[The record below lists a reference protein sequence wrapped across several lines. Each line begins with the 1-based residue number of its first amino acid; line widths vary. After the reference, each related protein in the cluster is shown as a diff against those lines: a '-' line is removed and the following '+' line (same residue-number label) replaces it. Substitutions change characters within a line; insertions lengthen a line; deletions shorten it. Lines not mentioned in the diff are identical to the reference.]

1 MKILT
6 RHQEREKALQYLYAL
21 EIQDKIT
28 VGCLPQDI
36 NYPETLF
43 EGESSDN
50 YHLELI
56 KGVCQELE
64 RLDQIISEK
73 AINWRISRL
82 AAVDKNILR
91 IAIYEILFLEDI
103 PKAVSINEAVELAK
117 SYGSD
122 KSYSFINGIL
132 GKVET

>member
-21 EIQDKIT
+21 EIQNKAT
-28 VGCLPQDI
+28 VGCSPQEID
-36 NYPETLF
+36 YPEALI

-50 YHLELI
+50 YHQEI
-56 KGVCQELE
+56 VKGVCRELE
-64 RLDQIISEK
+64 RLDQLISEK
-73 AINWRISRL
+73 AINWRIDRL
-82 AAVDKNILR
+82 AVVDKNILR
-91 IAIYEILFLEDI
+91 IAIYEILFLDEI

-132 GKVET
+132 GKV

>member
-1 MKILT
+1 MKTLT

-21 EIQDKIT
+21 EIQDKAT

-36 NYPETLF
+36 IFPGGLY

-50 YHLELI
+50 YHLEII

-82 AAVDKNILR
+82 AVVDKNILR
-91 IAIYEILFLEDI
+91 IAIYEILFLDNI

-117 SYGSD
+117 SFGSE

-132 GKVET
+132 GKVEL

>member
-28 VGCLPQDI
+28 VGCSPQDI
-36 NYPETLF
+36 IYPETLF
-43 EGESSDN
+43 EAESSDN
-50 YHLELI
+50 YHLEI
-56 KGVCQELE
+56 VKGVCRELE

-73 AINWRISRL
+73 AINWRINRL

-91 IAIYEILFLEDI
+91 IAIYEILFLDDI

-132 GKVET
+132 GKVEI